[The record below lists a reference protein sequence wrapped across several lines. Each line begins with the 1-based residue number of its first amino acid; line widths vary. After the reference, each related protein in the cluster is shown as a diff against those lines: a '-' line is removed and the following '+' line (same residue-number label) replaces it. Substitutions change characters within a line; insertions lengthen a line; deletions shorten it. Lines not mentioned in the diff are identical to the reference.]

1 MSLSHI
7 SLPDYM
13 AAVAQR
19 QRFERMLSDGAPKF
33 SGYGRELFESSFAAK
48 IEKLTG
54 VIERYEAMAGRTS
67 LAPYDFWTN
76 HMKTELITI
85 SGGSVITDSSFASGG
100 SCALAE
106 VRDVISIAADQQLFQ
121 PIVRPGWNSDS
132 SLLRGNFSLLDAV
145 PA

>member
-1 MSLSHI
+1 
-7 SLPDYM
+7 M

-19 QRFERMLSDGAPKF
+19 QRFERMLSEDARKF

-54 VIERYEAMAGRTS
+54 VIERYETMAGRTS

-76 HMKTELITI
+76 HMKTEMITI
-85 SGGSVITDSSFASGG
+85 SGGSIIPESSIASGG
-100 SCALAE
+100 SCTLAE
-106 VRDVISIAADQQLFQ
+106 VKDVFSIPADQQLFQ

-132 SLLRGNFSLLDAV
+132 SMLRGNFSLLEAT